1 MQAKNRMLQKSK
13 WQIFQNILVFIFL
26 DDVNFL
32 FRGGLNFTTSAKSP
46 FYLNHRSHQLLMTG
60 SWVILELEEK
70 AGEMLFNPAFV
81 WSEHTPAGLM
91 NGQGTCLASQSSGW
105 N

>member
-46 FYLNHRSHQLLMTG
+46 FYLKFSNCRG
-60 SWVILELEEK
+60 IK
-70 AGEMLFNPAFV
+70 R
-81 WSEHTPAGLM
+81 
-91 NGQGTCLASQSSGW
+91 
-105 N
+105 